1 MSQAAMTR
9 RQAMA
14 AGVGIIVAGLSGCNA
29 ARTVIIISNQVREW
43 AKVVR
48 IIVNSIRRTVVVV
61 GSLDGKEVRTELSL
75 TKEDLEAIKNGAMV
89 EVETKSGRQ
98 KIKPTLQD

>member
-48 IIVNSIRRTVVVV
+48 VIVSVIHAVAEVI
-61 GSLDGKEVRTELSL
+61 GWLDGKEVRIEVPL